1 MPDFAHHQFTFNQGS
16 SLANL
21 WVCFSKPAM
30 IVFIIISFA
39 NLAIYAQMPDEKQ
52 ISAKAL
58 RFTDGTLKGWTTQG
72 KEIWGISLNPSRHVQ
87 PDSPSLYVVTSL
99 GSGEEA
105 TGRLRSGVF
114 TVTDEIQRFSLAGAD
129 GTATGTNDGNRNFLL
144 LRSYPDG
151 EILRKARP
159 PGGMKLQ
166 PMRWSTF
173 DLVGRKVYLELVDD
187 NPRLN
192 PRGFAWMGF
201 ADYRQEPSP
210 YLNNPVKRDDL
221 FAVKIDS
228 GAALTICRTV
238 PFLAASPEKRGQTKR
253 IFTANEEKIPVGSS
267 AEVLY
272 LLGMI
277 NEGWDC
283 GLAHWGEHPE
293 LRTNR
298 DDQVYIGS
306 EIGQIEIRY
315 ADRTSDHIPLVIGA
329 TAWFFAQ
336 YAHGPTH
343 GVTNAVSEPFAS
355 RVEYAGILSESLK
368 IKQDEQATSHDSRH
382 ARYFLAVKPRSK
394 VIESII
400 VQNNP
405 NLRGRPLISAVT
417 LAGAEPAEGLKSF
430 GTWRVDAADVRPTI
444 KAANCGGW
452 AAELSALADAL
463 YTTEADLPKKVD
475 LIDFPRTLDATR
487 IRFLGGVKADMLS
500 NIWVAN
506 LQQIAEKFPADTG
519 FFHETGKRTPWYGGY
534 SGIGTWSPIG
544 VYHSGAFGRC
554 SDHFA
559 TLALRCLYNPQR
571 LTSYVDFCDKWFY
584 FFRDNHDPNL
594 GPANAALDI
603 SKYPADAPGHWTFG
617 LNSPMG
623 IPWPI
628 NELPSNEEMD
638 GHGATVVGRWVAWR
652 MKGAPTGF
660 WLTAS
665 RSNVYGYS
673 RWDTSRDAADFIC
686 WLMDYTAMDVI
697 YSEGETTGWAHR
709 TASGRLTLVP
719 DGMANET
726 NLVKIRKNYANSDM
740 YEPYPTYVCMTALRC
755 SAQIADAIGN
765 RQRAAKWRRYADRLQ
780 EGMIRLLAVGD
791 HNFRTWKVSR
801 YSVLPSLQ
809 DSLVQAWFS
818 FYYDGLDPRRL
829 HPEMTHITKNTLK
842 RQLSQPYGYKP
853 VLAMGYGMGWITKA
867 ALILDEM
874 DAAGKLLLN
883 IAKYS
888 YDKNMNYV
896 DEQRGIDWRRWLW
909 IIPEGT
915 HLLPDGRWYRIGDL
929 SNGANQGPAMHALE
943 LCAGIDDTK
952 PQDLKILPRVPD
964 PLTGLEVEN
973 FFTLV
978 PDSRGMAVAR
988 INYLYHK
995 RPLRFSLTS
1004 DRLLPTL
1011 SLRMGP
1017 FDRHRAQSLAAGCK
1031 NAQSGTVRLESS
1043 GKYGNR
1049 DAWWIWIEG
1058 LVNLSSLEIEKNEKG
1073 LCITAAPALQ

>member
-1 MPDFAHHQFTFNQGS
+1 MPNLAHSQSTVNQGRS
-16 SLANL
+16 IANL
-21 WVCFSKPAM
+21 RVFFSKLAAT
-30 IVFIIISFA
+30 VFIIISFV
-39 NLAIYAQMPDEKQ
+39 NLAICAQMPDEKQ
-52 ISAKAL
+52 TSAKEL
-58 RFTDGTLKGWTTQG
+58 RFADGTFKGWTVQG
-72 KEIWGISLNPSRHVQ
+72 PQIWAISLNPSRYVQ
-87 PDSPSLYVVTSL
+87 PDSPSRYVTSL

-105 TGRLRSGVF
+105 TGTLRSGVF

-129 GTATGTNDGNRNFLL
+129 GTATGTNNGHRNFLL

-159 PGGMKLQ
+159 PGGTMKMQ
-166 PMRWSTF
+166 PMRWGSF

-210 YLNNPVKRDDL
+210 YLNNPVTRHDL
-221 FAVKIDS
+221 FAVEIDS
-228 GAALTICRTV
+228 GATLTICRTL
-238 PFLAASPEKRGQTKR
+238 PFMAASPEKRGQTKR
-253 IFTANEEKIPVGSS
+253 IFTANEERIPVGYS
-267 AEVLY
+267 ADVLY

-283 GLAHWGEHPE
+283 GVAHWKEHPE
-293 LRTNR
+293 LCSKR
-298 DDQVYIGS
+298 DDQIYIGS
-306 EIGQIEIRY
+306 KIGQVEIRY
-315 ADRTSDHIPLVIGA
+315 ADQTSDHIPLVIGA
-329 TAWFFAQ
+329 TAWFFAH
-336 YAHGPTH
+336 YAYGTAH
-343 GVTNAVSEPFAS
+343 GVTEAVSEPFAS
-355 RVEYAGILSESLK
+355 RVEYAKILSESLK
-368 IKQDEQATSHDSRH
+368 IKQDEQVASHDSRH

-417 LAGAEPAEGLKSF
+417 LAGARPAEGLKSF
-430 GTWRVDAADVRPTI
+430 GTCRVDAADVRPTI
-444 KAANCGGW
+444 KAANCGDW
-452 AAELSALADAL
+452 AAGLTALADAL

-519 FFHETGKRTPWYGGY
+519 FFHETGKRNPWYGGY
-534 SGIGTWSPIG
+534 SGIGTWVPAGIYSG
-544 VYHSGAFGRC
+544 GAFSRS

-594 GPANAALDI
+594 GPPNAALDV
-603 SKYPADAPGHWTFG
+603 SKYPPDAPGHWTYIMMR
-617 LNSPMG
+617 PMAL
-623 IPWPI
+623 PRPI

-638 GHGATVVGRWVAWR
+638 GHGSTVVGRWVAWR
-652 MKGAPTGF
+652 MKGAPTGS
-660 WLTAS
+660 WLTTL
-665 RSNVYGYS
+665 RDNVYGYS

-697 YSEGETTGWAHR
+697 YSEGESTGWGKR
-709 TASGRLTLVP
+709 TASGGLLLVP
-719 DGMANET
+719 EGMVDET
-726 NLVKIRKNYANSDM
+726 DLVKIRKNYANSDM
-740 YEPYPTYVCMTALRC
+740 YEPCPTYVCMTALRC

-765 RQRAAKWRRYADRLQ
+765 TQRAAKWRRYADRLQ

-801 YSVLPSLQ
+801 CSIWPSHQ

-818 FYYDGLDPRRL
+818 IYYDGLDPQRL
-829 HPEMTHITKNTLK
+829 HPEMTHITRNTLK
-842 RQLSQPYGYKP
+842 HRQLSQPYGYKP

-883 IAKYS
+883 IARYS

-915 HLLPDGRWYRIGDL
+915 NLLPDGRWYRIGDL
-929 SNGANQGPAMHALE
+929 SNAANQGPAMHALE

-964 PLTGLEVEN
+964 PLTGLEIEN
-973 FFTLV
+973 FFVLV
-978 PDSRGMAVAR
+978 PDNRGLATAR
-988 INYLYHK
+988 VNYLYHK

-1011 SLRMGP
+1011 SLRLGP
-1017 FDRHRAQSLAAGCK
+1017 FDRNRAQSLAAGYK
-1031 NAQSGTVRLESS
+1031 NAQSGTIRLESS
-1043 GKYGNR
+1043 GKYRNQ

-1058 LVNLSSLEIEKNEKG
+1058 MVNLSSLEIENKKG
-1073 LCITAAPALQ
+1073 LCITAVPALR